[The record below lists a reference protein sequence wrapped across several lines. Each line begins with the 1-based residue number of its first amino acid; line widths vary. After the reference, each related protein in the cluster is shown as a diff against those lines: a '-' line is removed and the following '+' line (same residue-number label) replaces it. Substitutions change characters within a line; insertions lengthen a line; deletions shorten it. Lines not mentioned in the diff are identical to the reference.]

1 MVSLSF
7 SSHFWGKRLARVADR
22 TMGRGRW
29 KRLML
34 PGNRVDRKEGKLPC
48 QKQADFQRVVT
59 DERTGRTF

>member
-1 MVSLSF
+1 
-7 SSHFWGKRLARVADR
+7 
-22 TMGRGRW
+22 
-29 KRLML
+29 ML